1 MNPTSQ
7 DIPVRISYGLRRVLL
22 SIALLFVA
30 AWLRFSIP
38 ALRMSNEL
46 FAWVLLAV
54 FGIAVW
60 ILESLETR
68 LPDSSIE
75 SRPHF
80 SFPETLRFALPVSA
94 KANAAEEYAAQLKD
108 LNDKADQIRQ
118 TLRAEGQDVAI
129 QRAVQEV
136 SARLDRI
143 EHAVEGQRLLSQSIL
158 AALEKESPEST
169 EDNPQ
174 RRASPV
180 IWISVDGPSDV
191 VTRRLDALRYV
202 RSGQEGALPRNLL
215 LSARAGHELSYLI
228 QRDLEAHHVDVGVAW
243 QWTCLLMCNA
253 ILGARDYREFVGKL
267 EHIRAI
273 QPQAGAFNYMI
284 GQDEP
289 WPPSEGTPPSRG
301 SEMIV
306 RCLTELFPHE
316 PAEVTNRFANLF
328 VRALWTLEH
337 YR

>member
-129 QRAVQEV
+129 QRAVQE
-136 SARLDRI
+136 
-143 EHAVEGQRLLSQSIL
+143 
-158 AALEKESPEST
+158 
-169 EDNPQ
+169 
-174 RRASPV
+174 
-180 IWISVDGPSDV
+180 
-191 VTRRLDALRYV
+191 
-202 RSGQEGALPRNLL
+202 
-215 LSARAGHELSYLI
+215 
-228 QRDLEAHHVDVGVAW
+228 
-243 QWTCLLMCNA
+243 
-253 ILGARDYREFVGKL
+253 
-267 EHIRAI
+267 
-273 QPQAGAFNYMI
+273 
-284 GQDEP
+284 
-289 WPPSEGTPPSRG
+289 
-301 SEMIV
+301 
-306 RCLTELFPHE
+306 
-316 PAEVTNRFANLF
+316 
-328 VRALWTLEH
+328 
-337 YR
+337 